1 MVKEIL
7 DSIILQS
14 TSLVTTPRGVREL
27 LLMESP
33 DVEANYKCI
42 EQRLQAAKKEWLRLE
57 IGTRN

>member
-1 MVKEIL
+1 VVKEIL

-42 EQRLQAAKKEWLRLE
+42 EQRLQAAKKE
-57 IGTRN
+57 